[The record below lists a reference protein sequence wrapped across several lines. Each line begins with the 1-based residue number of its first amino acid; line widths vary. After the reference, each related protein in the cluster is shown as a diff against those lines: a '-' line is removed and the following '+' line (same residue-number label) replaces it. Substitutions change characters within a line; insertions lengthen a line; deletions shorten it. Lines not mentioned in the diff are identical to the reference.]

1 MEIRQLIYLEQLKFC
16 AGEKVAIYGAAT
28 TGEFCQRILKSRD
41 ICVEC
46 FVDDDIQKSETI
58 FHGLSVLLP
67 QDYFVEKNVQYNV
80 IIGSIYFKSIYE
92 RICDSYLGFDIVFY
106 DISCLYEQ
114 KKYELQKRFMKVHD
128 PDFVWKNYD
137 KLYPIFNNEESKG
150 IIDAMKMVYKRQYD
164 ILMCIREYP
173 RRKSNTS
180 HMRCLNS

>member
-1 MEIRQLIYLEQLKFC
+1 MEIRQLINVDQLKFC
-16 AGEKVAIYGAAT
+16 AGERVAIYGAAT

-67 QDYFVEKNVQYNV
+67 RDYFVEKNVQYNV

-92 RICDSYLGFDIVFY
+92 RICDSYLGYDIVFY
-106 DISCLYEQ
+106 DISRLYEQ
-114 KKYELQKRFMKVHD
+114 KKYELQKHFMKVHD

-137 KLYPIFNNEESKG
+137 KLYPIFNNKLEKFKVRG
-150 IIDAMKMVYKRQYD
+150 LKNGA
-164 ILMCIREYP
+164 
-173 RRKSNTS
+173 TS
-180 HMRCLNS
+180 TN